1 MIRRREFITLLGG
14 AVAAW
19 PLVAL
24 GASGAPAW
32 AQAAMPPG
40 PWSIIIPAAVSGQS
54 DVVARLV
61 GNKMAESLGR
71 PLLVEAKAGAGGLFS
86 EQYVARAQ
94 PNGSTLL
101 FVTGAHS
108 ILPGIHRATINF
120 DAVKDFEFI
129 STISTVLFIISA
141 APGFSAKTFP
151 QLIEMSKSAPGT
163 ITYSTVGVGSTHH
176 LIGELLQKRFG
187 VKWTH
192 VPYKGA
198 STGLMDV
205 AAERVSI
212 AIDTPVT
219 TLPLVQNGTLR
230 PLAVSQEPR
239 MPQLPD
245 LPAVSEFSAGLN
257 VGTYLGLAAPARTP
271 RPIVDLLNGAMVAAV
286 ADPNSATTSDRYRQH
301 TSIQY
306 ARRFHA
312 ACGTGRRTMD
322 CADNR
327 IEHHELKQAR
337 FCRAKDRPDEVALSF
352 PSWRFAQMRFTSLRF
367 ALERPALLRCRG
379 SRHAVEAGG
388 GPWREGDHAHAR
400 REAPPVVSVSPATAS
415 GRASNLSQTA
425 SASRIRFVIASGC
438 EISARWL
445 ASISIVFA
453 PIRLAMKRSR
463 SGLIVRSWM
472 DTA

>member
-1 MIRRREFITLLGG
+1 MVGMRRRDFVALLGG
-14 AVAAW
+14 AAATW
-19 PLVAL
+19 PLAAL
-24 GASGAPAW
+24 GASGSPAW

-40 PWSIIIPAAVSGQS
+40 PWSIIIPAAVGGQS

-71 PLLVEAKAGAGGLFS
+71 PLVVEAKAGAGGLFS
-86 EQYVARAQ
+86 GQYVARAQ

-129 STISTVLFIISA
+129 STISTVSFIVSA

-163 ITYSTVGVGSTHH
+163 ITYSTVGVGSTLH

-245 LPAVSEFSAGLN
+245 VPAVSEFSAGLN
-257 VGTYLGLAAPARTP
+257 VGSYLGLAAPARTP

-286 ADPNSATTSDRYRQH
+286 ADPTVQQRLIAIGSTPQSSTPEGFTQRV
-301 TSIQY
+301 
-306 ARRFHA
+306 ARDVERW
-312 ACGTGRRTMD
+312 T
-322 CADNR
+322 
-327 IEHHELKQAR
+327 ELIT
-337 FCRAKDRPDEVALSF
+337 ELNI
-352 PSWRFAQMRFTSLRF
+352 T
-367 ALERPALLRCRG
+367 
-379 SRHAVEAGG
+379 
-388 GPWREGDHAHAR
+388 
-400 REAPPVVSVSPATAS
+400 
-415 GRASNLSQTA
+415 N
-425 SASRIRFVIASGC
+425 
-438 EISARWL
+438 
-445 ASISIVFA
+445 
-453 PIRLAMKRSR
+453 
-463 SGLIVRSWM
+463 
-472 DTA
+472 